1 MVDQCNK
8 DHLQTVHKDIHR
20 PIRDQGQIP
29 RPPIIVA
36 QPVNTQDH
44 NLRPIREAVVNI
56 QGNSLLLIQEVVTNI
71 QDHRVHQVPG
81 DHQAVHLIREVRV
94 AVTVVLQAV
103 HHEVVL
109 HPVILHLQEVA
120 HPAVEVAVDLTLAV
134 DLPQAA
140 AIVAVA
146 IVAMAV
152 AAPVDA
158 GNYKI

>member
-1 MVDQCNK
+1 MA
-8 DHLQTVHKDIHR
+8 I
-20 PIRDQGQIP
+20 
-29 RPPIIVA
+29 
-36 QPVNTQDH
+36 NTQDH
-44 NLRPIREAVVNI
+44 K
-56 QGNSLLLIQEVVTNI
+56 
-71 QDHRVHQVPG
+71 VHQVQGAP
-81 DHQAVHLIREVRV
+81 QAVHLIREVRV
-94 AVTVVLQAV
+94 AVTVALQAV
-103 HHEVVL
+103 VPHEVVL

-140 AIVAVA
+140 IVAVA